1 MNVNKDYFKSFKKV
15 YFINIFATMKYLL
28 LLTKF
33 SSSFMIIN
41 ISCLSNPMKF
51 IMQTN
56 EKCLDKFFS
65 VEEEFRNLD
74 KYLTFLRKKIEKKT
88 KIIKKN

>member
-1 MNVNKDYFKSFKKV
+1 
-15 YFINIFATMKYLL
+15 MKYLL

-33 SSSFMIIN
+33 SPSFMIIN

-74 KYLTFLRKKIEKKT
+74 KYLKFLKKKIEKKRH
-88 KIIKKN
+88 IPKKNLKN